1 MAKQPLNSDNPT
13 LLRMPNLV
21 KRTYLVRNHQLLR
34 KLYLVRHHHL
44 MRTHYFLR
52 QPHLE
57 RQAPYS
63 LMYPHLGRTP
73 DLMRQLNSFSEE
85 LFDRNAST

>member
-1 MAKQPLNSDNPT
+1 
-13 LLRMPNLV
+13 
-21 KRTYLVRNHQLLR
+21 
-34 KLYLVRHHHL
+34 
-44 MRTHYFLR
+44 MRTPYFVR

-63 LMYPHLGRTP
+63 LLYPHLGRTP